1 MSSARF
7 TAFFGDKT
15 IPIELNPDPI
25 VQGNSATAT
34 LTSNFVQSIPNRH
47 YVWVYNLA
55 GVKVDVIA

>member
-7 TAFFGDKT
+7 SAVFGDRRV
-15 IPIELNPDPI
+15 PVDLNPDPVI
-25 VQGNSATAT
+25 QASSATAT
-34 LTSNFVQSIPNRH
+34 LTSNFIQSIPNRH